1 MTSSRSS
8 ILRSSLVVLAA
19 LVFWMGHADAGR
31 KRIVVLEFDGPKA
44 DRFHADV
51 VKLIKKKHTVL
62 KLDRWNAKAQALDA
76 TAVTDKNIKKIASK
90 LKIDGVI
97 TGRIEKRRDEYII
110 RIKVRTGA
118 DGSVG
123 SSVQTKSESARL
135 DARAK
140 RDLADELLPGI
151 ESLES
156 VRGGG
161 GDDDE
166 EVEEETSRDDE
177 ADEEDEEEPRR
188 SGFGKKGQMRE
199 DPKELARKKKAEEA
213 EAKRLAKEE
222 EARRKKDEEKRKKE
236 EAAEAKKRKK
246 KEAEEAAFA
255 RKNKDDEEDEE
266 DEELTSDSED
276 EEDEG
281 DRRRRKKRTAS
292 ADEDE
297 EGIEEEFE
305 ADVPRSGRNLS
316 PSDRAVDAVVGMSF
330 TARRLTFSYAS
341 DLAKPPPDYKQ
352 PLPVAGAL
360 LDVTVYPLA
369 LGKTKGLLRGL
380 GLNLMYDQVLLINS
394 RKRYSDEQGMQRIA
408 TLDTKENRWAVGP
421 VFRYPMGKVVLGG
434 SLTYGRQQFKV
445 AQTLPN
451 NESSDIPNVHYTM
464 VTPAVFVKYPV
475 TPKINL
481 NADAAF
487 HAISNTGQI
496 QQTGMAGYG
505 AATVTG
511 FELEGGGDY
520 MLTKNIFARASV
532 RYQSIGFK
540 FKGDPTSQTNVRDT
554 DPEQDVMGAKDVYF
568 GGSVTVGY
576 VY

>member
-1 MTSSRSS
+1 M
-8 ILRSSLVVLAA
+8 
-19 LVFWMGHADAGR
+19 
-31 KRIVVLEFDGPKA
+31 
-44 DRFHADV
+44 
-51 VKLIKKKHTVL
+51 
-62 KLDRWNAKAQALDA
+62 
-76 TAVTDKNIKKIASK
+76 
-90 LKIDGVI
+90 
-97 TGRIEKRRDEYII
+97 
-110 RIKVRTGA
+110 
-118 DGSVG
+118 
-123 SSVQTKSESARL
+123 
-135 DARAK
+135 
-140 RDLADELLPGI
+140 
-151 ESLES
+151 
-156 VRGGG
+156 
-161 GDDDE
+161 
-166 EVEEETSRDDE
+166 
-177 ADEEDEEEPRR
+177 
-188 SGFGKKGQMRE
+188 
-199 DPKELARKKKAEEA
+199 
-213 EAKRLAKEE
+213 
-222 EARRKKDEEKRKKE
+222 
-236 EAAEAKKRKK
+236 
-246 KEAEEAAFA
+246 
-255 RKNKDDEEDEE
+255 
-266 DEELTSDSED
+266 
-276 EEDEG
+276 
-281 DRRRRKKRTAS
+281 
-292 ADEDE
+292 
-297 EGIEEEFE
+297 
-305 ADVPRSGRNLS
+305 PRSGRNLS